1 MRHHAPLR
9 IHLFP
14 WRTGQELLLPE
25 LFDTMRC
32 QFGPPKLSIGEFISL
47 DAIDPDVA
55 QKFFCWCTG
64 GADFAEGYC
73 RAGRSECVQLAPIV
87 PHYAALERLQSGGIL
102 RGTTWLGQPPEL

>member
-55 QKFFCWCTG
+55 QNFFCWCTS
-64 GADFAEGYC
+64 GADFAEGHC
-73 RAGRSECVQLAPIV
+73 RAGRSEFQNVF
-87 PHYAALERLQSGGIL
+87 S
-102 RGTTWLGQPPEL
+102 